1 MFLQVT
7 MKGRVSG
14 MNKKTLSEEE
24 KEALLLQHELQQV
37 EAFEESKSKYRK
49 IVNAGIRQWV
59 QDFQDGNI
67 RIDTVDDLKKL
78 VELDL
83 QLQRDEF

>member
-1 MFLQVT
+1 M
-7 MKGRVSG
+7 
-14 MNKKTLSEEE
+14 
-24 KEALLLQHELQQV
+24 QHELQQV

-67 RIDTVDDLKKL
+67 RINTVDDLKNSSNSISNYSVTSFETNTNL
-78 VELDL
+78 NQYMGVAVM
-83 QLQRDEF
+83 